1 MHFPP
6 MQFPRGS
13 QSVPLFRL
21 PLMISAQRKFSFGG
35 SMLDFSITHTPGQPG
50 DLARY
55 KDEEAS
61 QAPGSRGGL
70 KSSGTNAQGDI
81 KKKVAEDVPGVPAE
95 AWCRVARGVPPSDP
109 FTPGE
114 GFVLLVDGARF
125 LPANITISKV
135 TARIFSSDR
144 KMLVQQTFEAVA
156 TPDSDAH
163 APKYLLQ
170 ASIGQG
176 KDSQFDNA
184 TATLLFTVHTIC
196 RYERQQRVVG
206 YGALPLFLDPGSQA
220 QPASRN
226 TREYILNQGAFQ
238 IPLHIAPPPPYS
250 PFRGD
255 ALLSVPRVPCSS
267 LLVRILSPD
276 AAKAQ
281 RKKPLPLYSDKVYDT
296 TRSVPSPIDR
306 KLFVKY
312 MTRRLLTVR
321 EAARMVV
328 APKKTGDFVRKSV
341 GSKQPTPPSDP
352 PPAKASSS
360 KSSETD
366 KNRPG
371 FFSRFKAAANGAKEA
386 ASFSAS
392 SHFDVDEL
400 GVGDEFGAGAL
411 PSTDAELMDWMEDR
425 LRKDTQS
432 PLNYNLASE
441 YSADNGFYVAAD
453 GAMRLDRNLPA
464 ASLITFA
471 PPGSFYLDNP
481 IVDDMKAT
489 LDYDL
494 TQPLA
499 NPRWLDGYQHFDGV
513 AYEQGLCVIFD
524 VRLLIPSTGAS
535 APAGWTALP
544 VFEKHGPFVAT
555 GSYHLPLFQGVP
567 SRFIVQEFGN
577 RGDVE
582 GVIAAQLASGRV
594 RVSEECPSV
603 LVRIMDAS
611 RAGQCDVPA
620 GAGPGGVGDL
630 KLPSYLENLGGAKF
644 LSTMRKGK
652 SNKSY
657 MESKPKNI
665 TEDKFVEQMNE
676 CIIKVAGLDTRG
688 VKGERSE
695 DGEDEDEDSEF
706 WSDEDEES
714 DPEVQQNKGG
724 VKPSGGQ
731 KPSQGASASAAARK
745 HQHQLQLGS
754 RPLLGDDRP

>member
-1 MHFPP
+1 
-6 MQFPRGS
+6 
-13 QSVPLFRL
+13 
-21 PLMISAQRKFSFGG
+21 
-35 SMLDFSITHTPGQPG
+35 MLDFSITHMPGLPG
-50 DLARY
+50 DMAKY
-55 KDEEAS
+55 QDEAAAS
-61 QAPGSRGGL
+61 QSVLGSRGGL
-70 KSSGTNAQGDI
+70 KSAAASAAQDLR
-81 KKKVAEDVPGVPAE
+81 KKKAGAEDVPGVPVE
-95 AWCRVARGVPPSDP
+95 AWCRVARGIPPSDP

-144 KMLVQQTFEAVA
+144 KLLVQQMFEAVA

-176 KDSQFDNA
+176 RDSQFDNA
-184 TATLLFTVHTIC
+184 TATLLFAVHTIC
-196 RYERQQRVVG
+196 RYERQQKVVG
-206 YGALPLFLDPGSQA
+206 YAALPLFIDPGSQA

-226 TREYILNQGAFQ
+226 TREYILNQGSFQ
-238 IPLHIAPPPPYS
+238 IPLHIAPPPPYA

-255 ALLSVPRVPCSS
+255 ALLPVPRVPCAS
-267 LLVRILSPD
+267 LLVRILSPE

-281 RKKPLPLYSDKVYDT
+281 RKKPLPIYSDKVYDS

-312 MTRRLLTVR
+312 MTRRPLTVR

-328 APKKTGDFVRKSV
+328 AAAKKNVGDFARKSV
-341 GSKQPTPPSDP
+341 GAKQPVPPSEP
-352 PPAKASSS
+352 KVASSS
-360 KSSETD
+360 KSESD
-366 KNRPG
+366 KSRPG
-371 FFSRFKAAANGAKEA
+371 LFSRFKTAANVTKEVA
-386 ASFSAS
+386 VFSAS
-392 SHFDVDEL
+392 SHFDDEI
-400 GVGDEFGAGAL
+400 GDEFGAAAL

-425 LRKDTQS
+425 LKKDTQN
-432 PLNYNLASE
+432 PLSYNLASE
-441 YSADNGFYVAAD
+441 YFPDNGFYVAAD

-544 VFEKHGPFVAT
+544 IFEKHGQFVAT

-577 RGDVE
+577 KGDVE
-582 GVIAAQLASGRV
+582 GVIMAQLASGRI

-611 RAGQCDVPA
+611 RVGQCDVPA
-620 GAGPGGVGDL
+620 GAGPGGLGDL
-630 KLPSYLENLGGAKF
+630 KLPSYLEALGGAKF
-644 LSTMRKGK
+644 LATMRKPK

-676 CIIKVAGLDTRG
+676 CIIKVAGLDTKG
-688 VKGERSE
+688 LKGERSE
-695 DGEDEDEDSEF
+695 GTDDDDDSEF
-706 WSDEDEES
+706 WSDDDDEES
-714 DPEVQQNKGG
+714 EPEGRPNQKRALKAPQIRKA
-724 VKPSGGQ
+724 SGQ
-731 KPSQGASASAAARK
+731 KTPSQVATKGQGPTR
-745 HQHQLQLGS
+745 G
-754 RPLLGDDRP
+754 R